1 MRALPA
7 SILVA
12 GDITPDD
19 DEIIEQINMVLAQKR
34 FSYRLQRLSSEQIV
48 VLAPEHSTEKRE
60 GELLGIATGASM
72 ASAVEA
78 RLLPRVEA
86 DGARVVYEALC
97 RLGRNM
103 ETNNGSQS
111 VSDAD
116 LIEAAIAA
124 VLKVEQ

>member
-19 DEIIEQINMVLAQKR
+19 DEIIEQINMVLAQKQ

-48 VLAPEHSTEKRE
+48 VLAPEHSTDKRE
-60 GELLGIATGASM
+60 GELLGIATGATI
-72 ASAVEA
+72 ARGVEA

-86 DGARVVYEALC
+86 DGARVVYEALL
-97 RLGRNM
+97 RLGRDM
-103 ETNNGSQS
+103 ESNNGNQKT
-111 VSDAD
+111 SDAD
-116 LIEAAIAA
+116 LIEAAIEA
-124 VLKVEQ
+124 VLKVE